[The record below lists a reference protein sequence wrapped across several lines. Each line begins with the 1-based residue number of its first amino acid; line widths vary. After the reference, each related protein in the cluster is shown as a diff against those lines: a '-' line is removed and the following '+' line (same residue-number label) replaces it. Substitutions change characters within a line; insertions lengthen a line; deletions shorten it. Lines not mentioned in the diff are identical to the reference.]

1 MEIGEKLKEC
11 RKNCKMSQE
20 EVAQK
25 INTTRQAISRWER
38 DESLPDI
45 HMLQK
50 LTEIYGVKLSD
61 FVETEGNKKAL
72 EEKSKEKDVSSNVND
87 KQDLI
92 IVLLYG
98 IFLVMSATIPVL
110 GLLVPIY
117 VFLKYKNENKKYVII
132 LRIIAAFCL
141 VVAVYNIYL
150 IVYLKFID
158 NGITEITP
166 L

>member
-20 EVAQK
+20 EVAKK

-38 DESLPDI
+38 GESMPDI
-45 HMLQK
+45 QMLQK
-50 LTEIYGVKLSD
+50 LTEIYGVNLNEFMEAD
-61 FVETEGNKKAL
+61 GNKKAF
-72 EEKSKEKDVSSNVND
+72 EEKSKGKDHSSNAND

-158 NGITEITP
+158 NGITKITP

>member
-1 MEIGEKLKEC
+1 MEIG
-11 RKNCKMSQE
+11 
-20 EVAQK
+20 
-25 INTTRQAISRWER
+25 
-38 DESLPDI
+38 
-45 HMLQK
+45 
-50 LTEIYGVKLSD
+50 
-61 FVETEGNKKAL
+61 
-72 EEKSKEKDVSSNVND
+72 EKSKEKDVSSDVND

-150 IVYLKFID
+150 IIELKFID
-158 NGITEITP
+158 NAITEITP